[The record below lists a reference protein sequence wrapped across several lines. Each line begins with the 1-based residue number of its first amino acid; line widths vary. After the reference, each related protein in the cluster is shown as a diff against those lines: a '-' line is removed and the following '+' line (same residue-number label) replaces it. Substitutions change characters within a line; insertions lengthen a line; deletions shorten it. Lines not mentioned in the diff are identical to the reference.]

1 MHSPQNKITTS
12 KVKWD
17 VKLFPETILTSG
29 VVKSTITG
37 GKTIAYTDEYHNN
50 KCFYTEPKIK
60 SRVVRLPPCTHQL
73 EVVT

>member
-37 GKTIAYTDEYHNN
+37 GKTIAYTDDIIITSASIQSQ
-50 KCFYTEPKIK
+50 K
-60 SRVVRLPPCTHQL
+60 
-73 EVVT
+73 